1 MGSLLRLT
9 NYTNGKIAIKYGD
22 TELVL
27 CPDEFADIEKQK
39 GTDTLTIESHPEG
52 EPTSCFKILKQVK
65 NSKRRFFGKHETSV
79 VFCCRLTAV
88 FDLRKLKSDTLNVR
102 QTWLHCFH
110 RSIIYSRFLLS
121 PSCKAVHT
129 LPDVKAKRNIRL
141 YLVILALA
149 VVLLSAVFTFL
160 GVLLCDKLEDKTYA
174 VLFLLV
180 PLLAFSYVYTSRKWL
195 KFCRIEKHQEILKI
209 PDSDYVEFEKVTPKV
224 IVLKDE
230 ADGTDDDP
238 DFE

>member
-9 NYTNGKIAIKYGD
+9 NCTDDKIAIKYGN
-22 TELVL
+22 TEFLL

-39 GTDTLTIESHPEG
+39 GTETLIIESRVEG
-52 EPTSCFKILKQVK
+52 EPTSCFKMLKQVR
-65 NSKRRFFGKHETSV
+65 NAKRRVFGRYETSV

-88 FDLRKLKSDTLNVR
+88 FDLRKLRSDTLNVR

-121 PSCKAVHT
+121 PSCKVVHT

-141 YLVILALA
+141 YLMISALA

-160 GVLLCDKLEDKTYA
+160 GFLLCDKLEDKTYA

-180 PLLAFSYVYTSRKWL
+180 PLLAFSYAYTARKWL

-209 PDSDYVEFEKVTPKV
+209 PDSDHVEFEKYTSKA
-224 IVLKDE
+224 IYLKDE